1 MDKRHPPKPNVMIPQ
16 AFIQLYDKYTH
27 ASVSRGIFF
36 RQLLT
41 LAGSVTAARAI
52 LPMLENKFEQATTVR
67 EEDLFTETI
76 SFAGRTPEVEAY
88 IARPKA
94 AGLYPTVLVIHENRG
109 LNPHIKDV
117 TRRAAAAGFLAI
129 APNAL
134 SALGGT
140 PENEDEARALF
151 QKLDKDTTLADF
163 IAAVDYAAQR
173 PDSKGNM
180 GCVGFCWGGAMAS
193 KLAIAAPS
201 LKAAVSF
208 YGMAPDL
215 ANVPNIQ
222 AAIQLHYA
230 SLDERVNATRE
241 AYINALQQANKN
253 VEAFMYEGVNHA
265 FHNNTAPAR
274 YNEAAAS
281 LAWERTILFWKKY
294 L

>member
-1 MDKRHPPKPNVMIPQ
+1 MVPQ

-27 ASVSRGIFF
+27 TPLSRSVFLR
-36 RQLLT
+36 RLLL

-52 LPMLENKFEQATTVR
+52 LPLLENKFEQAITVN
-67 EEDLFTETI
+67 EDDLFIETV
-76 SFAGRTPEVEAY
+76 SFEGRTPQVEAY
-88 IARPKA
+88 VARPKA

-109 LNPHIKDV
+109 LNAHIKDV

-140 PENEDEARALF
+140 PEREDDARALF
-151 QKLDKDTTLADF
+151 QKLDKETTLIDF
-163 IAAVDYAAQR
+163 VSAVRYASQR
-173 PDSKGNM
+173 PDSSGKV

-193 KLAIAAPS
+193 KLATSVPE

-208 YGMAPDL
+208 YGVAPDL
-215 ANVPNIQ
+215 ADVPNIQ

-230 SLDERVNATRE
+230 ALDERVNATRDG
-241 AYINALQQANKN
+241 YLKALRDANKR
-253 VEAFMYEGVNHA
+253 VEEFMYEGVNHA

-274 YNEAAAS
+274 YNEAAAT
-281 LAWERTILFWKKY
+281 LAWERTVLFWKQHI